1 MKHRLTQTLLGGSKS
16 VKSLKLST
24 FRRSLRLG
32 FLKTCRGNLK
42 LLTVILLLSL
52 TGCRMA
58 KAYDTFT
65 NKAVLSY
72 TNAAQAFYYTSI
84 DTANLVVYTG
94 PIMHITKLTENLQTG
109 EQGSNTHTV
118 SAVPGDTVEI
128 SLLSQNT
135 GDSTAYW
142 IDIIDTFPA
151 GIGDSTTINTG
162 MSYIPGSET
171 CTINGSLAADSISW
185 CTDPLHVI
193 WSDWYTY
200 SDAVR
205 LSTTSDCT
213 GIKWKWN
220 IVPSSDIDPVKSWIR
235 VRYQWYRNG
244 N

>member
-1 MKHRLTQTLLGGSKS
+1 MFKQIATLLGGSKS
-16 VKSLKLST
+16 VKSLKRST

-151 GIGDSTTINTG
+151 GIGDSTTNNTG

-185 CTDPLHVI
+185 CTNEARTWDVT
-193 WSDWYTY
+193 WQTY
-200 SDAVR
+200 NETVSRSIPA
-205 LSTTSDCT
+205 DCT
-213 GIKWKWN
+213 GIRWRWN
-220 IVPSSDIDPVKSWIR
+220 RVVSSTENADQSWIR
-235 VRYQWYRNG
+235 VKFQWFRNQ